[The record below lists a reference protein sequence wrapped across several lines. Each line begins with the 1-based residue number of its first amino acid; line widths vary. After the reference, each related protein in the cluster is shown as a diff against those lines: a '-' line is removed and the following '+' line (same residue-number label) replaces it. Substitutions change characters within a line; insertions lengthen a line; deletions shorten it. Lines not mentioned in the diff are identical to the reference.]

1 MKTEL
6 TLTQLAAIGAKACHH
21 ADGRGLVGDLVVN
34 PERNAYASDR
44 PFREA
49 FAKAVRDAVLNH
61 IAESGKRVAPDPYA
75 ELRAA
80 CAAGKAIEVFI
91 ADDEYGPDRWSLKEN
106 NSWSLP
112 PERYR
117 IKPEPV
123 IVPLDY
129 DDIRA
134 TDEFKSKGGGSI
146 CTLLSWDAT
155 TVRTS
160 MYTLTYDRLA
170 SICLRR
176 QHGSNEWKPCTKEI
190 TK

>member
-1 MKTEL
+1 MKPEPTIAEL
-6 TLTQLAAIGAKACHH
+6 ADIGA
-21 ADGRGLVGDLVVN
+21 
-34 PERNAYASDR
+34 EASQHWNR
-44 PFREA
+44 RIREA
-49 FAKAVRDAVLNH
+49 FAKAVRDAVLDH
-61 IAESGKRVAPDPYA
+61 IAESGKMVAPDPYA
-75 ELRAA
+75 ELKAA
-80 CAAGKAIEVFI
+80 HAAGKVIQMIYRGAKVLGKEYSPDGWKDIHFPVFD
-91 ADDEYGPDRWSLKEN
+91 A
-106 NSWSLP
+106 P
-112 PERYR
+112 PEDYR

-160 MYTLTYDRLA
+160 MYTLNYDRLA